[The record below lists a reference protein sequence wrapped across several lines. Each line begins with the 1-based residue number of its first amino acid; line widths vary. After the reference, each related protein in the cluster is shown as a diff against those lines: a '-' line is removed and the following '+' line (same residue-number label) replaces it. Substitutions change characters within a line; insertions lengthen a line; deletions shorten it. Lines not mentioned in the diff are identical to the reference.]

1 MVGALACGVEAVIGL
16 RTYLALGVATAAL
29 AVGGYV
35 WSLRAEIA
43 TARSQIA
50 GYERSIATLT
60 RQAEQ
65 SALAR
70 RVEAARAERYAERAA
85 ELSVQIEAILTGD
98 IPDAVLDPRI
108 ADFVNGLRK
117 AD

>member
-1 MVGALACGVEAVIGL
+1 MIGL
-16 RTYLALGVATAAL
+16 RTYLALGLATAAL

-43 TARSQIA
+43 VARSQIA

-85 ELSVQIEAILTGD
+85 TLNAQIEAILTGD
-98 IPDAVLDPRI
+98 IPDADLDPRI
-108 ADFVNGLRK
+108 ADYINGLRQT
-117 AD
+117 D

>member
-1 MVGALACGVEAVIGL
+1 MPVSGKMIGL
-16 RTYLALGVATAAL
+16 RTYIALGAATAAI

-43 TARSQIA
+43 AARARIA

-65 SALAR
+65 TALAR
-70 RVEAARAERYAERAA
+70 RVEAARAERYAARAA
-85 ELSVQIEAILTGD
+85 TLNAQIEAILTGD
-98 IPDAVLDPRI
+98 IPDADLDPRI
-108 ADFVNGLRK
+108 ADFINGLQK
-117 AD
+117 TD

>member
-1 MVGALACGVEAVIGL
+1 MGL
-16 RTYLALGVATAAL
+16 RTYLALGLATAAL

-35 WSLRAEIA
+35 WRQNTVIK
-43 TARSQIA
+43 SQAAKIA
-50 GYERSIATLT
+50 GYERSLAALT

-65 SALAR
+65 TALAR

-85 ELSVQIEAILTGD
+85 ELNASIEAILTGD
-98 IPDAVLDPRI
+98 IPDADLDPRI